1 MTTTFWFNDP
11 SVLLNKQKIFKLWPH
26 SSMKQEEKLNT
37 ITKLVILLTSLG
49 YFLTNSNNILFSGI
63 FTIVAIVIFYKT
75 TTKSNMPELIEKLD
89 KEGFTGVETF
99 EELKENFD
107 EPTSKNPLQ
116 NMEPVKDNT
125 EKKPAA
131 PSFNSI
137 IDDKINEV
145 AKKQIEEIHSDFPD
159 MNKKLFRDLGEH
171 ENFQNSMRPFYSMP
185 NTRLPNDQKSFTDYC
200 YGDMH
205 SKKEDVDILN
215 EDRF

>member
-49 YFLTNSNNILFSGI
+49 YLMTNSNNILFSGL

-75 TTKSNMPELIEKLD
+75 TSKSNMPELIEKID

-116 NMEPVKDNT
+116 NMEPVKDNN

-131 PSFNSI
+131 PSFNPI

-185 NTRLPNDQKSFTDYC
+185 NTRLPNDQKSFTDFC

>member
-11 SVLLNKQKIFKLWPH
+11 TVLLNKQNIFKVWPDA
-26 SSMKQEEKLNT
+26 SMKQEEKLNT

-49 YFLTNSNNILFSGI
+49 YLLTNSNNILFSGL
-63 FTIVAIVIFYKT
+63 FTIFAIVVFYKT
-75 TTKSNMPELIEKLD
+75 TYKNNMPEIIRKID

-99 EELKENFD
+99 EELKEAFD
-107 EPTSKNPLQ
+107 EPTSTNPMQ
-116 NMEPVKDNT
+116 NMELVKDNT

-131 PSFNSI
+131 PSFNPI

-145 AKKQIEEIHSDFPD
+145 TKQQIEKIHSDFPD

>member
-75 TTKSNMPELIEKLD
+75 TAKSNMPELIEKLD

-131 PSFNSI
+131 P
-137 IDDKINEV
+137 
-145 AKKQIEEIHSDFPD
+145 
-159 MNKKLFRDLGEH
+159 
-171 ENFQNSMRPFYSMP
+171 
-185 NTRLPNDQKSFTDYC
+185 
-200 YGDMH
+200 
-205 SKKEDVDILN
+205 
-215 EDRF
+215 

>member
-49 YFLTNSNNILFSGI
+49 YLMTNSNNILFSGI

-75 TTKSNMPELIEKLD
+75 TSKSNMPELIEKLD

-107 EPTSKNPLQ
+107 EPTS
-116 NMEPVKDNT
+116 
-125 EKKPAA
+125 
-131 PSFNSI
+131 
-137 IDDKINEV
+137 
-145 AKKQIEEIHSDFPD
+145 
-159 MNKKLFRDLGEH
+159 
-171 ENFQNSMRPFYSMP
+171 
-185 NTRLPNDQKSFTDYC
+185 
-200 YGDMH
+200 
-205 SKKEDVDILN
+205 
-215 EDRF
+215 

>member
-49 YFLTNSNNILFSGI
+49 YFLTNSNNILFSGL

-75 TTKSNMPELIEKLD
+75 TSKSNMPELIEKID

-107 EPTSKNPLQ
+107 EPTPKNPLQ

-131 PSFNSI
+131 PSFNPI

>member
-49 YFLTNSNNILFSGI
+49 YLMTNSNNILFSGL

-75 TTKSNMPELIEKLD
+75 TSKSNMPELIEKID

-131 PSFNSI
+131 PSFNPI

-185 NTRLPNDQKSFTDYC
+185 NTRLPNDQKSFTDFC

>member
-131 PSFNSI
+131 PSFNPI